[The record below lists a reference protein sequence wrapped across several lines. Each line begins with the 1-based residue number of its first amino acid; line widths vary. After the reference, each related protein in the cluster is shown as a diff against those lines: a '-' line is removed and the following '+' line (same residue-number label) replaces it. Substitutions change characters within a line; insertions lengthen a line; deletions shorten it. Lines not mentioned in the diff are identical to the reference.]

1 MISLLYCR
9 LDERKAWNIDTVK
22 TFLLEVWII
31 GGKGMELI
39 PGTGTPSPW
48 EPGIFSL
55 AIYGLLVLIL
65 IAALLFLSGWLGEKK
80 PNPDKLRP
88 YECGIIPTGT
98 ARFRY
103 PVAFYLIAA
112 FFLIF
117 DVEAAYIFSWA
128 IAFDRLGWA
137 GWCQISFFISVLLIS
152 LFYLWK
158 KGGLE
163 WEPIPKHRDIQK
175 TSS

>member
-1 MISLLYCR
+1 M
-9 LDERKAWNIDTVK
+9 EPMPNINV
-22 TFLLEVWII
+22 L
-31 GGKGMELI
+31 
-39 PGTGTPSPW
+39 SPW
-48 EPGIFSL
+48 EPGIL
-55 AIYGLLVLIL
+55 ALGVFTVMAMFLVI
-65 IAALLFLSGWLGEKK
+65 ALLFIASWLGEKK
-80 PNPDKLRP
+80 PTPEKLRP

-103 PVAFYLIAA
+103 PIPFYLIAA

-128 IAFDRLGWA
+128 IAFDRLGWS
-137 GWCQISFFISVLLIS
+137 GWLQISFFIVILLIS
-152 LFYLWK
+152 LFYIWK

-163 WEPIPKHRDIQK
+163 WGPTVRKSPATSE

>member
-1 MISLLYCR
+1 MEFTPISTTL
-9 LDERKAWNIDTVK
+9 
-22 TFLLEVWII
+22 
-31 GGKGMELI
+31 
-39 PGTGTPSPW
+39 SPW

-55 AIYGLLVLIL
+55 AIYGLLIFIL
-65 IAALLFLSGWLGEKK
+65 IAAFLFLSSWVGEKK
-80 PNPDKLRP
+80 PNPEKLRP

-103 PVAFYLIAA
+103 PIAFYLIAA

-128 IAFDRLGWA
+128 IAFDRLGWS
-137 GWCQISFFISVLLIS
+137 GWVQISFFIILLLIS
-152 LFYLWK
+152 LLYIWI

-163 WEPIPKHRDIQK
+163 WGPTTRKNPTSRE

>member
-1 MISLLYCR
+1 MEPVLSTKSL
-9 LDERKAWNIDTVK
+9 
-22 TFLLEVWII
+22 
-31 GGKGMELI
+31 
-39 PGTGTPSPW
+39 SPW
-48 EPGIFSL
+48 EPGVL
-55 AIYGLLVLIL
+55 ALGLFTFMALAVVICIL
-65 IAALLFLSGWLGEKK
+65 FVSSWLGERK
-80 PNPDKLRP
+80 PNPEKLSP

-117 DVEAAYIFSWA
+117 DVEAAFIFSWA
-128 IAFDRLGWA
+128 IAFDRLGWL
-137 GWCQISFFISVLLIS
+137 GWLQISFFILILLIS

-163 WEPIPKHRDIQK
+163 WGPNTRKRPGSRE